1 MYMYIF
7 ISYDR
12 ISTHKA
18 HEEKRIYNTGSEYS
32 DVTEHPK
39 GALFVLDWIPLVRRD
54 GHLYDDD
61 GIDLA
66 EKSYTSVHDYKI

>member
-1 MYMYIF
+1 MYVF
-7 ISYDR
+7 ISHDR

-39 GALFVLDWIPLVRRD
+39 GALFVLDWIPLIRHD
-54 GHLYDDD
+54 GHLYDD
-61 GIDLA
+61 GSTDLA